1 MSIYAKMDN
10 GGKIKVGYSK
20 RHKFMII
27 EIQNPEVEAKIKALA
42 EARGVS
48 VEALIAS
55 IIEGLNGVPNNAV
68 EMADLA
74 LAGDDE
80 FIQAMESMAA
90 DVPPLPRDF
99 SREDIYF
106 PID

>member
-1 MSIYAKMDN
+1 
-10 GGKIKVGYSK
+10 
-20 RHKFMII
+20 MII
-27 EIQNPEVEAKIKALA
+27 EIHDPEVEAKIKAQA
-42 EARGVS
+42 EARGIS

-55 IIEGLNGVPNNAV
+55 MVEGLNGVHIGEV
-68 EMADLA
+68 ETADLA

-80 FIQAMESMAA
+80 FIQALESMAA

-106 PID
+106 PVD